1 MTEAFPNGKTP
12 QHVLGPPAPAAVFL
26 VLTVRSGAEAEA
38 KDFLGDIAGV
48 VRSVGFRAR
57 EDHLSCVTG
66 IGAEL
71 WDRMFDAPR
80 PAKLHPFIEQRGDVH
95 TAPSTPGDLLFHI
108 RARRIDMCFE
118 LARLIGDALQGAV
131 DVADEVHGFR
141 YFDERDILGFVDGTE
156 NPEDQGAVDAVF
168 RHPDD
173 VAQDSGPESILDSA
187 EAGPDVAAAAGA
199 GAEVGAVPG
208 DGAPGYPGST
218 FVIVQK
224 YTHDMA
230 AWDALSVEEQEAAFG
245 RHKLSDVEFAEE
257 DKAPNSHLVL
267 NSIEDED
274 GNDREIVRDNMVF
287 GSVGSEEYGTYFIA
301 YAADVTTTEQ
311 MLTNMFIGDPVG
323 TYDRILDFST
333 AVTGGLFFV
342 PSQDF
347 LDDPDG
353 ELAEAGL
360 GIGGA
365 ASAKVD
371 GPDIDDG
378 SDDDPVADEPTDSD
392 DPTDSD
398 PSAPTDGSLGIGS
411 LNRRRQ

>member
-1 MTEAFPNGKTP
+1 MTVWQQAFPNGKSP
-12 QHVLGPPAPAAVFL
+12 QRVLVPPSPSAIFL
-26 VLTVRSGAEAEA
+26 VLTVRPGFESRA
-38 KDFLGDIAGV
+38 KDFLSEIAGLT
-48 VRSVGFRAR
+48 RTVGFRSR
-57 EDHLSCVTG
+57 EADLSCVTG
-66 IGAEL
+66 IGADL
-71 WDRMFDAPR
+71 WARMFTAPR
-80 PAKLHPFIEQRGDVH
+80 PRGLHPFIEQRGDVH

-187 EAGPDVAAAAGA
+187 EA